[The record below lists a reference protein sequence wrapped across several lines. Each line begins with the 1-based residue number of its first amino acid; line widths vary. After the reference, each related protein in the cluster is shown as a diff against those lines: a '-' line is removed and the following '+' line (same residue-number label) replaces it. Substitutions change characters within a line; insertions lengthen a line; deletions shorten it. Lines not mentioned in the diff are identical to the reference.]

1 VRMNTT
7 VRQTRSPHPNA
18 VPTRPAAEQEF
29 EQIQSPENIVEHLTV
44 PGFLRRVPNRWHLED
59 IQRFGDKVGRIAES
73 LHIGYLTTVDR
84 SLGQIRVFP
93 VPLSQRIYDT
103 MAPTFGWPQIIDAP
117 APGLPAQDQA
127 NRDALRSHERLSKLL
142 RALLEAAPNL
152 DVQHSTAVVI
162 QWLETDITRIR
173 EEIGEPAAPAS
184 GETAPQAR

>member
-1 VRMNTT
+1 MNTT
-7 VRQTRSPHPNA
+7 ARQTRNTPPTA
-18 VPTRPAAEQEF
+18 AATRPAVEQEF
-29 EQIQSPENIVEHLTV
+29 EQIQSPENIVEHCTV

-93 VPLSQRIYDT
+93 VPLLQRIYDT
-103 MAPTFGWPQIIDAP
+103 MAPTFGWPQILDLP
-117 APGLPAQDQA
+117 APGLPAQEQA
-127 NRDALRSHERLSKLL
+127 NRDALRSHERLVKLL

-162 QWLETDITRIR
+162 QWLETDGERIR
-173 EEIGEPAAPAS
+173 GEL
-184 GETAPQAR
+184 GEA